1 MTTPEDTLPPPAAAY
16 RPPFES
22 FTRLIG
28 SSIFVSRWLQAPLY
42 LGLIVAQAV
51 YVVVFWKELIHLV
64 MDFEHLGEESVMLI
78 VLGLVDVVM
87 IANLLIMVIIG
98 GYETFVSRIRMDRH
112 PDKPEWLSHV
122 NPNIL
127 KVKLAMS
134 IIGISSIH
142 LLKSFINAANMTPE
156 QLKWQTIIHMA
167 FILSAIGLAY
177 VDWISAKVAAM
188 STAAEH

>member
-1 MTTPEDTLPPPAAAY
+1 
-16 RPPFES
+16 
-22 FTRLIG
+22 
-28 SSIFVSRWLQAPLY
+28 
-42 LGLIVAQAV
+42 
-51 YVVVFWKELIHLV
+51 
-64 MDFEHLGEESVMLI
+64 
-78 VLGLVDVVM
+78 
-87 IANLLIMVIIG
+87 
-98 GYETFVSRIRMDRH
+98 
-112 PDKPEWLSHV
+112 
-122 NPNIL
+122 
-127 KVKLAMS
+127 MS